1 LKEIKNVYGN
11 FYNGTIRPWNGFFP
25 NGKDA
30 GGGSTY
36 DLPKSH
42 LIFNQK
48 SDIIELSPTARE
60 KLAQENEERTIVQLP
75 YMA

>member
-1 LKEIKNVYGN
+1 MFTAISTMEPSGH
-11 FYNGTIRPWNGFFP
+11 GTAFSTTE
-25 NGKDA
+25 KDA

-60 KLAQENEERTIVQLP
+60 KLAQENEEGTIVQLP